1 MKLSEQITTYCY
13 DHIDPSV
20 VESWSNHAATAEQEN
35 EKLKA
40 ENLKLHDETMSADK
54 QKVRHLSKSNNR
66 LRKDKISL
74 HLIIAEL
81 RLEITKMNKGMGR
94 KNRKIARLQGEAG
107 MQQQYIEHL
116 VIDNVEL
123 TEESKRVTNELESAM
138 TQIKVANEDFYEERL
153 FLRARIAD
161 LEKIDQTVFSK

>member
-94 KNRKIARLQGEAG
+94 KNRKIARLMRRG
-107 MQQQYIEHL
+107 
-116 VIDNVEL
+116 
-123 TEESKRVTNELESAM
+123 K
-138 TQIKVANEDFYEERL
+138 
-153 FLRARIAD
+153 
-161 LEKIDQTVFSK
+161 

>member
-123 TEESKRVTNELESAM
+123 TELNKRLIEHA
-138 TQIKVANEDFYEERL
+138 KAANRRIEDFTTYS
-153 FLRARIAD
+153 
-161 LEKIDQTVFSK
+161 QTVNGVDDLPNY

>member
-123 TEESKRVTNELESAM
+123 TEESKRLSDDLAAANR
-138 TQIKVANEDFYEERL
+138 KVERL
-153 FLRARIAD
+153 AVD
-161 LEKIDQTVFSK
+161 LQFKAAQSK